1 VNWFKF
7 LTRKVSALFVFCL
20 SINPTA
26 VKMKKIVLLL
36 LITSLFLGTQA
47 QDPNFS
53 QFFVSPLTLNPAL
66 TGKFNG
72 TLRVAGNYRN
82 QWPAF
87 ERAFVTS
94 TASVDF
100 PVLTSRLAE
109 TDTWGV
115 GLMGMTDKTA
125 DGILTANFLS
135 VTTAYH
141 KGLDE
146 DGLHQLGVGF
156 QGTWGGKRLS
166 GARLNFEDELD
177 LQGTWTNTSDEPI
190 NNKDVTVNYFD
201 FSAGVLYNGSTD
213 SYNNFY
219 LGVSVYHINRPRESF
234 AGDAGVY
241 VLNPR
246 ITANLGGSFP
256 IGVDKNLHVTAMIS
270 TQAKALNIV
279 FGGALAFNVN
289 GDEVNP
295 TNVYLGA
302 FTRFSQLND
311 AIIPHVGLEFGAF
324 RLAASYDVNLSSLK
338 VGSQRQGGIELALI
352 YTLFPPDGRPKI
364 PCPKY

>member
-1 VNWFKF
+1 
-7 LTRKVSALFVFCL
+7 
-20 SINPTA
+20 
-26 VKMKKIVLLL
+26 MKKIVLLL
-36 LITSLFLGTQA
+36 LISCLFLDTEA

-72 TLRVAGNYRN
+72 NLRIAGNHRN

-87 ERAFVTS
+87 TRAFVTS
-94 TASVDF
+94 SVSADF
-100 PVLTSRLAE
+100 PVLRGRLAE

-115 GLMGMTDKTA
+115 GIMGMTDKTA
-125 DGILTANFLS
+125 DGILTSNYMS
-135 VTTAYH
+135 ITTAYH

-146 DGLHQLGVGF
+146 DGLHQIGVGF
-156 QGTWGGKRLS
+156 QGTYGGKRLDGS
-166 GARLNFEDELD
+166 RLDFEDELD
-177 LQGTWTNTSDEPI
+177 LQGTWTNQSDEPI
-190 NNKDVTVNYFD
+190 NNRQINVNYFD

-219 LGVSVYHINRPRESF
+219 FGVSVYHLNRPRESF

-246 ITANLGGSFP
+246 VTANLGGSFP
-256 IGVDKNLHVTAMIS
+256 VGADKYLHLTGMIS

-279 FGGALAFNVN
+279 VGGALAFNVT
-289 GDEVNP
+289 GDEENP
-295 TNVYLGA
+295 TNVFLGA
-302 FTRFSQLND
+302 FTRFSNLND
-311 AIIPHVGLEFGAF
+311 AIIPHVGLEFSAF
-324 RLAASYDVNLSSLK
+324 RLGVSYDVNLSSLK

>member
-1 VNWFKF
+1 
-7 LTRKVSALFVFCL
+7 
-20 SINPTA
+20 
-26 VKMKKIVLLL
+26 MKKLVLLL
-36 LITSLFLGTQA
+36 LVSAVLQGRA

-53 QFFVSPLTLNPAL
+53 QFFVSPLSLNPAL

-87 ERAFVTS
+87 TRAFITS
-94 TASVDF
+94 TLSVDA
-100 PVLTSRLAE
+100 PILTNRLAE

-115 GLMGMTDKTA
+115 GLMAMTDKTA
-125 DGILTANFLS
+125 DGILTANYIS

-146 DGLHQLGVGF
+146 DGLHQIGVGF
-156 QGTWGGKRLS
+156 QGTYGGRRLD
-166 GARLNFEDELD
+166 GTRLDFEDELD
-177 LQGTWTNTSDEPI
+177 LQGTWTNTTDEPI
-190 NNKDVTVNYFD
+190 NNKQVNINYFD

-213 SYNNFY
+213 GYNNFY
-219 LGVSVYHINRPRESF
+219 AGVAVYHINRPRESF
-234 AGDAGVY
+234 SGDAGIY

-246 ITANLGGSFP
+246 VTANIGGSFP
-256 IGVDKNLHVTAMIS
+256 VGTDKYLHLTGMIS

-279 FGGALAFNVN
+279 VGGALALNVN
-289 GDEVNP
+289 GDENNP

-302 FTRFSQLND
+302 FTRFSNLND

-324 RLAASYDVNLSSLK
+324 RLGASYDVNISSLK

-352 YTLFPPDGRPKI
+352 YTLFPPDGKPKI
-364 PCPKY
+364 PCPIY

>member
-1 VNWFKF
+1 
-7 LTRKVSALFVFCL
+7 
-20 SINPTA
+20 
-26 VKMKKIVLLL
+26 MKKIVWLL
-36 LITSLFLGTQA
+36 LIGSVLQAKA

-87 ERAFVTS
+87 TRAFITS
-94 TASVDF
+94 SLSVDF
-100 PVLTSRLAE
+100 PILTGRLVE

-115 GLMGMTDKTA
+115 GLMAMTDKTA
-125 DGILTANFLS
+125 DGILTANYISF
-135 VTTAYH
+135 TTAYH

-146 DGLHQLGVGF
+146 DGLHQIGVGF
-156 QGTWGGKRLS
+156 QGTYGGRRLD
-166 GARLNFEDELD
+166 GTRLDFEDELD
-177 LQGTWTNTSDEPI
+177 LQGTWTNPTLEPI
-190 NNKDVTVNYFD
+190 NERQVNINYFD

-213 SYNNFY
+213 GWNNFY
-219 LGVSVYHINRPRESF
+219 AGVSVYHINRPRESF
-234 AGDAGVY
+234 SGDNGLY
-241 VLNPR
+241 ILNPR
-246 ITANLGGSFP
+246 ITANVGASFP
-256 IGVDKNLHVTAMIS
+256 VGAGDKFVHATGMIS

-279 FGGALAFNVN
+279 VGGVMSFNVN
-289 GDEVNP
+289 GDETNP

-302 FTRFSQLND
+302 FTRFSNLND
-311 AIIPHVGLEFGAF
+311 AIIPHVGLEFNAF

>member
-1 VNWFKF
+1 
-7 LTRKVSALFVFCL
+7 
-20 SINPTA
+20 
-26 VKMKKIVLLL
+26 MKKLVLLL
-36 LITSLFLGTQA
+36 LISSVLQTRA

-53 QFFVSPLTLNPAL
+53 QFFVSPLSLNPAL

-87 ERAFVTS
+87 TRAFITS
-94 TASVDF
+94 TLSIDA
-100 PVLTSRLAE
+100 PILTSRLAE

-115 GLMGMTDKTA
+115 GVMAMTDKTA
-125 DGILTANFLS
+125 DGILTANFVS

-156 QGTWGGKRLS
+156 QGTFGGRRLDGS
-166 GARLNFEDELD
+166 RLDFEDELD

-190 NNKDVTVNYFD
+190 NNKQVNINYFD

-213 SYNNFY
+213 GYNNFY
-219 LGVSVYHINRPRESF
+219 AGVSVYHINRPRESF
-234 AGDAGVY
+234 SGDAGLY

-246 ITANLGGSFP
+246 ITANIGGSLP
-256 IGVDKNLHVTAMIS
+256 VGADKYLHLSGMLS

-279 FGGALAFNVN
+279 VGGALAMNVN
-289 GDEVNP
+289 GDETNP

-302 FTRFSQLND
+302 FTRFSNLND
-311 AIIPHVGLEFGAF
+311 AIIPHVGLEWGAF
-324 RLAASYDVNLSSLK
+324 RLGASYDINISSLK

-352 YTLFPPDGRPKI
+352 YTLYPPDGRPKI
-364 PCPKY
+364 PCPIY

>member
-1 VNWFKF
+1 
-7 LTRKVSALFVFCL
+7 
-20 SINPTA
+20 
-26 VKMKKIVLLL
+26 MKKLVLLL
-36 LITSLFLGTQA
+36 LISSVLQTQA

-53 QFFVSPLTLNPAL
+53 QFFVSPLSLNPAL

-87 ERAFVTS
+87 TRAFITS
-94 TASVDF
+94 TLSVDA
-100 PVLTSRLAE
+100 PILTNRLPE

-115 GLMGMTDKTA
+115 GIMAMTDKTA
-125 DGILTANFLS
+125 DGILTANFVS
-135 VTTAYH
+135 ITTAYH

-156 QGTWGGKRLS
+156 QGTFGGRRLD
-166 GARLNFEDELD
+166 GTRLDFEDELD
-177 LQGTWTNTSDEPI
+177 LQGTWTNHTDEPI
-190 NNKDVTVNYFD
+190 NNQQINVNYFD
-201 FSAGVLYNGSTD
+201 LSAGILYNGSTD
-213 SYNNFY
+213 GYNNFY
-219 LGVSVYHINRPRESF
+219 AGVSVYHINRPRESF
-234 AGDAGVY
+234 SGDAGLY

-246 ITANLGGSFP
+246 ITANIGGSFP
-256 IGVDKNLHVTAMIS
+256 VGTDKNLHLTAMMS

-279 FGGALAFNVN
+279 AGGVLAFNVN
-289 GDEVNP
+289 GDENNP

-302 FTRFSQLND
+302 FTRFSNLND
-311 AIIPHVGLEFGAF
+311 AIIPHVGLEFGSF
-324 RLAASYDVNLSSLK
+324 RLGASYDVNISSLK

-364 PCPKY
+364 PCPIY